1 MWLLGLL
8 AGTLVCVSHFP
19 GLRFPAIVRAG
30 SVFQSRKRLSEPEA
44 SFRAGSVFQSRKR
57 LSEPEA
63 SFRAGS
69 VSDGFPSPN
78 RVADAKFRKR

>member
-44 SFRAGSVFQSRKR
+44 LATVSPALIVSLMPS
-57 LSEPEA
+57 
-63 SFRAGS
+63 S
-69 VSDGFPSPN
+69 VSGEGDEVS
-78 RVADAKFRKR
+78 